1 MKIQEES
8 NGEDSVRKLHNW
20 NFLKVLPDVA
30 QCLRS
35 GEHFQ
40 VLGCQKFGKTSF
52 VKDLLESEGF
62 ERKLAK
68 EDSAED
74 LFQFTRGPELQNRG
88 YADNS

>member
-8 NGEDSVRKLHNW
+8 TGEETISKLDNW
-20 NFLKVLPDVA
+20 SFLKVLPDVA
-30 QCLRS
+30 RCLRS

-62 ERKLAK
+62 ERKRAK

-74 LFQFTRGPELQNRG
+74 LFQFTRGPELPNTE
-88 YADNS
+88 